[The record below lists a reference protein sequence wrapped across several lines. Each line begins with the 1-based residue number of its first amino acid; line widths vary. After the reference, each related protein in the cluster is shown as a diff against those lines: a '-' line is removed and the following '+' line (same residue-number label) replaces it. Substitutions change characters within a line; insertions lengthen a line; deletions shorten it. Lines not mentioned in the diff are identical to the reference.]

1 LRSLLIVATPYK
13 YKYTHANHQSESKGE
28 TERARDRAREIER
41 ERGGGGEREIAEV
54 RGTRGVC
61 ERERRT
67 EHQRPW
73 KDEDLPNSFKS

>member
-1 LRSLLIVATPYK
+1 MQTSDWEQGRD
-13 YKYTHANHQSESKGE
+13 EDG
-28 TERARDRAREIER
+28 ARDRAREIER